1 MSTGNSLQ
9 RTLSVPLHIPV
20 IASLL
25 TDYYDLLISLAF
37 FIREE
42 ISFPPHTIDTELCTR
57 LNLSAAVIETMRSI
71 PFPRTYHISFC
82 NPVYPCSRAFVF
94 TDPEDI
100 VASRDPWMPLQESG
114 YYEDLA
120 GPLIPPY
127 VLPLGKDMVMDTDYN
142 GWIMLLDTRT
152 GTIRLWGDGAPKLPD
167 DQQLPKDGTLEN
179 DNHYRNWPTRPAEE
193 VLGEMIESLRTLK
206 WIPMVDCGRG
216 RFIRETLFNMDWGT
230 DKWEAEEW
238 NRVKKRVLEEEEDRH
253 GRSRNVAADDS
264 P

>member
-9 RTLSVPLHIPV
+9 RTLSVPLHIPA
-20 IASLL
+20 IASIL
-25 TDYYDLLISLAF
+25 TEYYDLLISLAF
-37 FIREE
+37 FIREG

-82 NPVYPCSRAFVF
+82 NPVYPCFRA

-100 VASRDPWMPLQESG
+100 VASRDPWKPLQESR

-206 WIPMVDCGRG
+206 WVPIGEVGKEG
-216 RFIRETLFNMDWGT
+216 NIFQGAWFQG
-230 DKWEAEEW
+230 EEG
-238 NRVKKRVLEEEEDRH
+238 NEGNTVQYGLGDQ
-253 GRSRNVAADDS
+253 
-264 P
+264 